1 MGLPWLRFWCANRSR
16 ISSGLHEGDPVMD
29 HEAFAAAMRENEGR
43 LRAYIARM
51 IGKADMAADLAQET
65 FARAHAA
72 RETFRGDSQL
82 STWLFAIATHVC
94 LDYLKRAEHRRLK
107 VTPPE
112 TLVAIAAGDEGGPRL
127 SAALLHDQAEMGACV
142 RHFIDELPADHRLA
156 LLLHDI
162 EGMTNSEVAAAL
174 GCTVATVKIRVHRAR
189 QKLRALLEQH
199 CTFDRDARNVF
210 VCEPKPPATEPPA

>member
-1 MGLPWLRFWCANRSR
+1 M
-16 ISSGLHEGDPVMD
+16 EQKT
-29 HEAFAAAMRENEGR
+29 FAAAIHENEER

-51 IGKADMAADLAQET
+51 IGEADAAADLTQET

-72 RETFRGDSQL
+72 REAFRGDSKL
-82 STWLFAIATHVC
+82 GTWLFAIATNVC
-94 LDYLKRAEHRRLK
+94 LDYLKSSAHRRLK

-112 TLVAIAAGDEGGPRL
+112 TLVEIAAGDEDGPRL

-142 RHFIDELPADHRLA
+142 RHFIDELPADYRSA

-162 EGMTNSEVAAAL
+162 EGMPNAEVAAAL
-174 GCTVATVKIRVHRAR
+174 GCTVATAKIRVHRAR

-210 VCEPKPPATEPPA
+210 VCEPRSPATEPPA